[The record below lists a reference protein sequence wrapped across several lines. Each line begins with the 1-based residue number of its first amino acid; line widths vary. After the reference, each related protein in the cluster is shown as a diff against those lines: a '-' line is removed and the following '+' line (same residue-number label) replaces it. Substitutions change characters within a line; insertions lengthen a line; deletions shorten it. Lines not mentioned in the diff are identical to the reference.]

1 VIREHER
8 IINVN
13 EQSRDLMEI
22 KRWILTAMMLLFL
35 VGCTA
40 KSAQVEPS
48 PTPDQTGSAAPA
60 PTNVRTGVTILADGI
75 VQSAQPPL
83 QMVFEIG
90 GKNLELLVQAG
101 DQVQE
106 GDILARLDIAVLLDS
121 YQSAVTSAELG
132 VLRAQ
137 QLLDALY
144 SNASFMTAQ
153 AQMNLSLA
161 QDELASAE
169 YRRQVQQQ
177 GYRAS
182 EDTIAAAEANLVLA
196 ELQVEQATAEFNK
209 YSGRS
214 VNDPTRALALSN
226 LAAARQQRD
235 SILRGLN
242 WYTGSPTNLAQALLD
257 AEVAIAQSQLETARR
272 EWEVHKDGPDPDEIA
287 MAEAELAVA
296 QAQLTRSQSDLQIA
310 MDGDVLVAPM
320 DGIVLSLHAPA
331 GASVGPGSP
340 ILSLLNSTQLE
351 FHTINVSERDLA
363 QIFLG
368 QTALVTLKTFPDTSI
383 EASVVRIGWQ
393 ASGALGDAATFPVIL
408 QLAETDLVIRP
419 GMTGRVEI
427 QTEN

>member
-1 VIREHER
+1 
-8 IINVN
+8 
-13 EQSRDLMEI
+13 L
-22 KRWILTAMMLLFL
+22 
-35 VGCTA
+35 
-40 KSAQVEPS
+40 
-48 PTPDQTGSAAPA
+48 
-60 PTNVRTGVTILADGI
+60 
-75 VQSAQPPL
+75 
-83 QMVFEIG
+83 
-90 GKNLELLVQAG
+90 
-101 DQVQE
+101 
-106 GDILARLDIAVLLDS
+106 
-121 YQSAVTSAELG
+121 
-132 VLRAQ
+132 
-137 QLLDALY
+137 
-144 SNASFMTAQ
+144 
-153 AQMNLSLA
+153 
-161 QDELASAE
+161 
-169 YRRQVQQQ
+169 
-177 GYRAS
+177 
-182 EDTIAAAEANLVLA
+182 
-196 ELQVEQATAEFNK
+196 EQATAEFNK

-214 VNDPTRALALSN
+214 VNDPSRALALSN
-226 LAAARQQRD
+226 MVAARQQRD
-235 SILRGLN
+235 TILRGLN
-242 WYTGSPTNLAQALLD
+242 WYTGSPTNIAQALLD
-257 AEVAIAQSQLETARR
+257 ADVTIAQAQLETARR